1 MDQETLDTQSS
12 RMNSDH
18 DSKEHRMYRNLK
30 GIIAFSLTLVVLG
43 LNQPTSSLAA
53 PEPVRAPVTAED
65 LGLGHAQPAVR
76 MGGASGGVLYHI
88 GDEIP
93 QTV

>member
-1 MDQETLDTQSS
+1 MF
-12 RMNSDH
+12 
-18 DSKEHRMYRNLK
+18 RNLK
-30 GIIAFSLTLVVLG
+30 GTIAFSLTLVVLG
-43 LNQPTSSLAA
+43 LNQPTTSLAA
-53 PEPVRAPVTAED
+53 PETVRAPVTAED

-88 GDEIP
+88 GEEIP

>member
-1 MDQETLDTQSS
+1 
-12 RMNSDH
+12 
-18 DSKEHRMYRNLK
+18 MYRNLK
-30 GIIAFSLTLVVLG
+30 GTIVLSLTLVVLG
-43 LNQPTSSLAA
+43 LNQPTTSLAA
-53 PEPVRAPVTAED
+53 PETVRAPVTAED

-88 GDEIP
+88 GEEIP